1 MKEYYVLLRLNKKEH
16 KIINIKEENKV
27 IWVELES
34 NKKKVRCPNCNSF
47 TSSIHSKLKPIKST
61 YIDACGEEVK
71 LLIHKRRFHCYK
83 CNKIFTEEMN
93 ITDKNGRISN
103 ATKIQIRKDL
113 LDYNLTIDYIA
124 KKNHVSKYIA
134 RKELIEATITMPEHL
149 KNLPKVISFDEF
161 KADTKEG
168 KYAFIINDPIHKKV
182 LDILPNR
189 KKEYLIQ
196 YFTYTENRHSVRF
209 VISDMY
215 EPYLLVQKIMFPK
228 AKYVVD
234 RFHYTRY
241 IMEALDKIRIRLQ
254 KDYDENS
261 YEYKLLKNKK
271 NVRLLRVYGNKIS
284 WWVETERYRNGHMV
298 KVLPGEVLMKLKE
311 ISDELKRGY
320 ELKELFLD
328 IINHASIKEAKV
340 QLINWIDLCKESRI
354 EEFIEAS
361 KTIEN
366 WLEYIVNSFIDE
378 RYSNGYTEGINNKI
392 KVIKRNG
399 FGYKNFEFFRK
410 RVLYIFNGKLGGGKN
425 NKRK

>member
-1 MKEYYVLLRLNKKEH
+1 MNL
-16 KIINIKEENKV
+16 KEENGV

-34 NKKKVRCPNCNSF
+34 QKKKVRCPNCNSF

-93 ITDKNGRISN
+93 LIDKNGSVSN

-113 LDYNLTIDYIA
+113 LDYNLTIEYIA
-124 KKNHVSKYIA
+124 KKNHVSKYIV
-134 RKELIEATITMPEHL
+134 RKELMEATRTIPDHH

-168 KYAFIINDPIHKKV
+168 KYAFILNDPMHKKV

-196 YFTYTENRHSVRF
+196 YFTYTENRYSVEF

-228 AKYVVD
+228 AKYIVD

-241 IMEALDKIRIRLQ
+241 VMDALDKI
-254 KDYDENS
+254 
-261 YEYKLLKNKK
+261 
-271 NVRLLRVYGNKIS
+271 
-284 WWVETERYRNGHMV
+284 
-298 KVLPGEVLMKLKE
+298 
-311 ISDELKRGY
+311 
-320 ELKELFLD
+320 
-328 IINHASIKEAKV
+328 
-340 QLINWIDLCKESRI
+340 
-354 EEFIEAS
+354 
-361 KTIEN
+361 
-366 WLEYIVNSFIDE
+366 
-378 RYSNGYTEGINNKI
+378 
-392 KVIKRNG
+392 
-399 FGYKNFEFFRK
+399 
-410 RVLYIFNGKLGGGKN
+410 
-425 NKRK
+425 

>member
-1 MKEYYVLLRLNKKEH
+1 MNL
-16 KIINIKEENKV
+16 KEETGV

-34 NKKKVRCPNCNSF
+34 VKKKVRCPNCNSF

-93 ITDKNGRISN
+93 LTDKNGSISN
-103 ATKIQIRKDL
+103 ATKIQIRRDL
-113 LDYNLTIDYIA
+113 LDYNLTVDYVA
-124 KKNHVSKYIA
+124 KKNHVSKYIV
-134 RKELIEATITMPEHL
+134 RKELMEATRTIPDYL

-168 KYAFIINDPIHKKV
+168 KYAFILNDPIHKKI

-196 YFTYTENRHSVRF
+196 YFTYTENRHSVKF

-234 RFHYTRY
+234 RFHYARY
-241 IMEALDKIRIRLQ
+241 VMDALDKIRIRLQ
-254 KDYDENS
+254 KSYDEKS

-271 NVRLLRVYGNKIS
+271 NVSLLRVYGNKIS

-320 ELKELFLD
+320 DLKELFLD
-328 IINHASIKEAKV
+328 IINHATIEDAKV
-340 QLINWIDLCKESRI
+340 QIINWIDLCKESKI
-354 EEFIEAS
+354 EEFIDAS

-378 RYSNGYTEGINNKI
+378 KYSNGFTEGINNKI

-410 RVLYIFNGKLGGGKN
+410 RVLYIFNGTLGGGKN
-425 NKRK
+425 KNKSKNSKNQQNRTYHFS